1 MWGKI
6 CFSEMKYRSALSI
19 TLLLVSFLSN
29 FSSLELLKDKL
40 KCIKNFKSSFEKK
53 WVWIWQHSI
62 EQIERSSKELY
73 QKDLLYAERS
83 SPFLLGK
90 RVSWLLQGYFL

>member
-1 MWGKI
+1 
-6 CFSEMKYRSALSI
+6 MKYSSAFSI
-19 TLLLVSFLSN
+19 TLHLVSLLSN

-40 KCIKNFKSSFEKK
+40 KCIKNFKSSLEKK

-73 QKDLLYAERS
+73 QKDCYYMQKGAAL
-83 SPFLLGK
+83 FG
-90 RVSWLLQGYFL
+90 

>member
-29 FSSLELLKDKL
+29 FSLELLKDKL

-73 QKDLLYAERS
+73 QKDCYYMQKGAAL
-83 SPFLLGK
+83 FC
-90 RVSWLLQGYFL
+90 